1 MSFLAKAYDPKALEE
16 KWVSFWDEGGYFQAD
31 PNSKKP
37 PFSIVLPPPNVTGKL
52 HMGHA
57 LVDTLQDLLIRWKR
71 MQGFEALWVPGTDHA
86 GIATQMVVERELF
99 RKTGKRKHEFRR
111 EEFLA
116 HLWEWKE
123 QCEGEVLFQLKRLG
137 CSCDWSRLRF
147 TMDAKSNQ
155 AVRTAFKQL
164 FDAGLI
170 YQGDYLVNWDPVAQ
184 TALSDDEVEHEELPS
199 FLWHIRYPL
208 VDKEGFLIVATTR
221 PETLFGDVA
230 VAVHPED
237 ERYRHLI
244 GKKVI
249 LPLSNREIPIIGD
262 PFVDPAFGTGAVKV
276 TPAHDFNDFEVG
288 RRHELPLINILTMDA
303 RLNEKTGIF
312 AGQPVEEGRKAVVNS
327 LKQEGLLEKE
337 EPHLLR
343 VGVSYRSKAILQPYL
358 SKQWFIKMA
367 PFKEKLISA
376 VKEKRIQ
383 LIPQHWEAT
392 YYHWIENLRDWCI
405 SRQLWWGHQIPIWY
419 KGDQILCYGG
429 EGVPPEVAK
438 NPTEWSQDPDVLD
451 TWFSSALWPL
461 STMGWPEKTPEL
473 KRFYPTSV
481 LVTGHDILFFWV
493 ARMILMGEFFSNE
506 PPFHEVFLHG
516 LIYGKSYWRKES
528 NGSISYLTKEEK
540 KRYDLGEKLPSD
552 IESKWEKM
560 SKTKGNI
567 IDPIEVLSTY
577 GTDALRLGLA
587 SSATGARQIDLDER
601 RFEEYRNFVNKI
613 WNGSR
618 FVFLNIEALLPQTF
632 CQGLDLKVFSLE
644 DRWILSV
651 LNRTIKEMDEALSN
665 YAFDRA
671 TTLGYEFFWNDFCS
685 IYLEASKPLLFGKRG
700 DATTQEERRKLL
712 AIILLTSLRLLH
724 PIIPFITEEL
734 FSLFKSHFSH
744 VSSLDVDP
752 YTQEATEALQ
762 AKCCTVAPY
771 PVPAPFRTQ
780 DLNAEKEFTLLI
792 ELVKTVRN
800 IRTEMAIPP
809 SEKTEMYLIGPELDS
824 LLLVKK
830 EKHLLL
836 ALTPTSEIHFAEK
849 SPSHFGARKLW
860 EGMELFIPLP
870 ASLKQK
876 EEARLQKEREKLE
889 KTKSNIET
897 QLANS
902 DFRARAPQE
911 IVEKLQKTLTQIEL
925 QLQEIG
931 TNLSALSQ

>member
-208 VDKEGFLIVATTR
+208 VDKEGFRIVATTR

-392 YYHWIENLRDWCI
+392 YYHW
-405 SRQLWWGHQIPIWY
+405 
-419 KGDQILCYGG
+419 
-429 EGVPPEVAK
+429 
-438 NPTEWSQDPDVLD
+438 
-451 TWFSSALWPL
+451 
-461 STMGWPEKTPEL
+461 
-473 KRFYPTSV
+473 
-481 LVTGHDILFFWV
+481 
-493 ARMILMGEFFSNE
+493 
-506 PPFHEVFLHG
+506 
-516 LIYGKSYWRKES
+516 
-528 NGSISYLTKEEK
+528 
-540 KRYDLGEKLPSD
+540 
-552 IESKWEKM
+552 
-560 SKTKGNI
+560 
-567 IDPIEVLSTY
+567 
-577 GTDALRLGLA
+577 
-587 SSATGARQIDLDER
+587 
-601 RFEEYRNFVNKI
+601 
-613 WNGSR
+613 
-618 FVFLNIEALLPQTF
+618 
-632 CQGLDLKVFSLE
+632 
-644 DRWILSV
+644 
-651 LNRTIKEMDEALSN
+651 
-665 YAFDRA
+665 
-671 TTLGYEFFWNDFCS
+671 
-685 IYLEASKPLLFGKRG
+685 
-700 DATTQEERRKLL
+700 
-712 AIILLTSLRLLH
+712 
-724 PIIPFITEEL
+724 
-734 FSLFKSHFSH
+734 
-744 VSSLDVDP
+744 
-752 YTQEATEALQ
+752 
-762 AKCCTVAPY
+762 
-771 PVPAPFRTQ
+771 
-780 DLNAEKEFTLLI
+780 
-792 ELVKTVRN
+792 
-800 IRTEMAIPP
+800 
-809 SEKTEMYLIGPELDS
+809 
-824 LLLVKK
+824 
-830 EKHLLL
+830 
-836 ALTPTSEIHFAEK
+836 
-849 SPSHFGARKLW
+849 
-860 EGMELFIPLP
+860 
-870 ASLKQK
+870 
-876 EEARLQKEREKLE
+876 
-889 KTKSNIET
+889 
-897 QLANS
+897 
-902 DFRARAPQE
+902 
-911 IVEKLQKTLTQIEL
+911 
-925 QLQEIG
+925 
-931 TNLSALSQ
+931 